1 MTNNI
6 QEIEAY
12 MEPLHHENTTL
23 RGERDEWTNFITKLQ
38 ADHDEIIAGTNISI
52 IIIISYWYPDLGT
65 NFLCWY
71 HFIK

>member
-52 IIIISYWYPDLGT
+52 IIIISILVCS
-65 NFLCWY
+65 LLL
-71 HFIK
+71 